1 MTMEI
6 ALAFVILL
14 VLIFLNVPIYAC
26 LLASGLYLMV
36 FVNNMPLQSIFTVM
50 FEGITKNSLLAIPFF
65 VLAGN
70 FISGGSLGRR
80 LIDTFSSFL
89 KNVRAGIPLAC
100 LVSNA
105 VFGAISG
112 SPPAATAVFA
122 KIVHKPIVESD
133 GENLATGLV
142 TSAAGLASIIP
153 PSVIMIIYGIA
164 TDTSVSDMFI
174 AGVLPGLCIVGIIG
188 VYLVFKCK
196 KKERVPISGRDV
208 LQAFKRGI
216 PVLLLP
222 VLVLGGIYGGFVT
235 PTEAGAL
242 SAVYCAVVSV
252 FVLREIKPRQ
262 IVGILRDSLTTTAQ
276 VFLLIAASAFFA
288 RALTISQLPQWITS
302 TFGSL
307 PQVEFLLLL
316 NILLL
321 IVGCFFDPSAAILIL
336 APMLL
341 PAAQSLN
348 ISPIHLG
355 IIFTVNLSVGM
366 FTPPFGLN
374 IFVAQSV
381 LGYDMKA
388 ISKALIPFIILYLIG
403 VLLITYVPVISTLL
417 PAIL

>member
-1 MTMEI
+1 MTIEI

-70 FISGGSLGRR
+70 FISGGTLGRR
-80 LIDTFSSFL
+80 LIDAFSSFL
-89 KNVRAGIPLAC
+89 KNIRAGIPMAC
-100 LVSNA
+100 LISNA
-105 VFGAISG
+105 IFGAISG

-122 KIVHKPIVESD
+122 KIVHKPIAESD
-133 GENLATGLV
+133 GEKLATGLV
-142 TSAAGLASIIP
+142 VSAAGLSSIIP

-174 AGVLPGLCIVGIIG
+174 AGILPGLCIVAIIG
-188 VYLVFKCK
+188 VYLVFRCK
-196 KKERVPISGRDV
+196 KKERMPIRGRDV

-252 FVLREIKPRQ
+252 FILREIKPGQ
-262 IVGILRDSLTTTAQ
+262 ILGILRDSLGTTAQ

-288 RALTISQLPQWITS
+288 RALTISQLPQWVTS

-321 IVGCFFDPSAAILIL
+321 IVGCFFDSSAAILIL

-341 PAAQSLN
+341 PAARALN
-348 ISPIHLG
+348 IDPIHLG

-381 LGYDMKA
+381 LGYDMKT
-388 ISKALIPFIILYLIG
+388 ISKALIPFIILYLAG
-403 VLLITYVPVISTLL
+403 VFLITYVPAISTFL
-417 PAIL
+417 PSIL

>member
-1 MTMEI
+1 MTIKI

-14 VLIFLNVPIYAC
+14 VLIFLNIPIYAC

-36 FVNNMPLQSIFTVM
+36 FVNSMPLQSIFTVM

-80 LIDTFSSFL
+80 LIDAFSSVL
-89 KNVRAGIPLAC
+89 KNVRAGIPIAC
-100 LVSNA
+100 LISNA
-105 VFGAISG
+105 IFGAISG

-122 KIVHKPIVESD
+122 KIVHKPIAESD
-133 GENLATGLV
+133 GEKLATGLV

-153 PSVIMIIYGIA
+153 PSVVMIIYGIA

-174 AGVLPGLCIVGIIG
+174 AGILPGLCIVGIIG
-188 VYLVFKCK
+188 FYLVLKCK
-196 KKERVPISGRDV
+196 KKERMPVSGRDV

-222 VLVLGGIYGGFVT
+222 ILVLGGIYGGFVT

-242 SAVYCAVVSV
+242 SAVYCAVVSI
-252 FVLREIKPRQ
+252 FILREINPRQ
-262 IVGILRDSLTTTAQ
+262 VLGILRDSLVTTAQ

-288 RALTISQLPQWITS
+288 RALTISQLPQWITA

-307 PQVEFLLLL
+307 PRAEFLLLL

-341 PAAQSLN
+341 PAAQTLN

-355 IIFTVNLSVGM
+355 IVFTVNLSGGM

-381 LGYDMKA
+381 LGYEMKT
-388 ISKALIPFIILYLIG
+388 ISKALVPFIILYLIG

-417 PAIL
+417 PSLL